1 MSDESGLESVKGAR
15 KVMKFALPTII
26 MMVLTSS
33 YVMVDGLIVANLIGT
48 DALAAANLTMPV
60 YSFFTA
66 VGFMFASGG
75 SALVSKKMGEGRTAE
90 ARSDF
95 TLISVVAVIMA
106 VAIIAVC
113 LVFLDPL
120 VDALGADETLHDLTK
135 EYMLYWGGFAPFA
148 VLQFIFIQ
156 FFVVVGKPGLALAA
170 AVGSGIT
177 NICLDLLF
185 IGGLGTG
192 IGGAAVASGISSLI
206 PCAIG
211 FYFFTGGRSALQFGR
226 PNGNRGILP
235 KVCSNGAS
243 EMVTELSGS
252 VASLAFNLVMMHYIG
267 ADGVGAITVIMYV
280 QFLALAI
287 LLGYSMGVAPVMS
300 HAYGRDDREAMSGL
314 YRVSMKFTLAFSVAV
329 FLFMEFFGWVV
340 VGLFNAGNE
349 HMYEIATSGILIHS
363 FAYLFM
369 GVNMYASSLFTS
381 LSNGL
386 LSAVISGLRSL
397 IILVPLI
404 VFLPA
409 VMGVDGV
416 WYAVPITDLSVMILS
431 VWLLIRN
438 SNRYGY
444 GRLFDRRQAA
454 SRTFIKR
461 DSFPSDGCPQNRLV

>member
-1 MSDESGLESVKGAR
+1 MSDESGLENVKGTR
-15 KVMKFALPTII
+15 KVLKFALPTMI

-33 YVMVDGLIVANLIGT
+33 YVMVDGLIVANLIST

-60 YSFFTA
+60 YSLFTA
-66 VGFMFASGG
+66 IGFMFATGG

-95 TLISVVAVIMA
+95 TLISVVGVILA
-106 VAIIAVC
+106 VAIIAIC

-156 FFVVVGKPGLALAA
+156 FFIVAGKPGLALASA
-170 AVGSGIT
+170 IGSGIT

-185 IGGLGTG
+185 IGGFGTG
-192 IGGAAVASGISSLI
+192 IGGAAVASGISGLI

-211 FYFFTGGRSALQFGR
+211 LYYFTGGRSAVQFGR
-226 PNGNRGILP
+226 PNRNRGILP

-287 LLGYSMGVAPVMS
+287 LLGYSLGVAPVMS
-300 HAYGRDDREAMSGL
+300 HAYGRGDREAMSGL
-314 YRVSMKFTLAFSVAV
+314 YRVSLKFTLSFSVAV

-340 VGLFNAGNE
+340 VGLFDAGNE
-349 HMYEIATSGILIHS
+349 HLYEIATSGILIHS

-404 VFLPA
+404 VALPA
-409 VMGVDGV
+409 AIGVDGV
-416 WYAVPITDLSVMILS
+416 WYAVPVTDLAVMVLS
-431 VWLLIRN
+431 VWLLAKN
-438 SNRYGY
+438 SDRYGY
-444 GRLFDRRQAA
+444 GRLFDRRQTT

-461 DSFPSDGCPQNRLV
+461 DSFPSDGCPQNRQV